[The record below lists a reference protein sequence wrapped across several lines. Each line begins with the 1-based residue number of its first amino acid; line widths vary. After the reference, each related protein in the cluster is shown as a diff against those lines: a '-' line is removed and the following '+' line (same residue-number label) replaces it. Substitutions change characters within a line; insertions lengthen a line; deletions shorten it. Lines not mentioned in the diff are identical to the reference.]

1 MGAPDYLAAAA
12 ALFNS
17 FTFDRVIPLLIVLVM
32 GCLFIWVLFQA
43 QKRGDFDAS
52 QFLRNDRGMLE
63 WGRLAAFI
71 CCTTHTWVVF
81 TRTISEKLTFDEML
95 LYCVVWSGSMILL
108 QALETWRGVRTNTPL
123 PDNPMS
129 PPFTAPSPPAP
140 PPPEGTP

>member
-17 FTFDRVIPLLIVLVM
+17 FTFDRAIPLLSLMFM
-32 GCLFIWVLFQA
+32 GSLFIWVLFKA
-43 QKRGDFDAS
+43 QKRADFDAS

-71 CCTTHTWVVF
+71 CCATHTWVVF
-81 TRTISEKLTFDEML
+81 TRTISEKITFDELL

-129 PPFTAPSPPAP
+129 PPFTAPSPPSP
-140 PPPEGTP
+140 PPP